1 MAQRK
6 QFLLRI
12 DPELWADLESW
23 AKDELRS
30 VNGQIE
36 YVLRDAVKRR
46 RGPRRA
52 PGADGEAG
60 GRAAA
65 AAPGTEE

>member
-12 DPELWADLESW
+12 DPELWAEIESW

-46 RGPRRA
+46 RGPRREL
-52 PGADGEAG
+52 GSDDEAE
-60 GRAAA
+60 GRTAA
-65 AAPGTEE
+65 GRSSTEG

>member
-1 MAQRK
+1 MARK

-12 DPELWADLESW
+12 DPELWGELERW

-36 YVLRDAVKRR
+36 YVLRDAVRRR
-46 RGPRRA
+46 RGGACVDERRCRPA
-52 PGADGEAG
+52 SEQPEPPD
-60 GRAAA
+60 
-65 AAPGTEE
+65 

>member
-1 MAQRK
+1 MAARK

-12 DPELWADLESW
+12 DPSLWAEIESW

-36 YVLRDAVKRR
+36 FVLRDAVKRR
-46 RGPRRA
+46 RGRRRLPDSPDDA
-52 PGADGEAG
+52 AGDAD
-60 GRAAA
+60 RL
-65 AAPGTEE
+65 T

>member
-12 DPELWADLESW
+12 DPELWEDLESW

-52 PGADGEAG
+52 SGPDDDAG
-60 GRAAA
+60 GRTAADA
-65 AAPGTEE
+65 SGSEG

>member
-12 DPELWADLESW
+12 DPELWAELESW

-30 VNGQIE
+30 INGQVE

-52 PGADGEAG
+52 LDADTEVG
-60 GRAAA
+60 GRAAVDPSD
-65 AAPGTEE
+65 PGR

>member
-12 DPELWADLESW
+12 DPGLWTELESW

-36 YVLRDAVKRR
+36 FVLRDAVKRR
-46 RGPRRA
+46 RGPRRSA
-52 PGADGEAG
+52 GAEDQAS
-60 GRAAA
+60 GRA
-65 AAPGTEE
+65 

>member
-12 DPELWADLESW
+12 APELWAELESW

-30 VNGQIE
+30 VNGQVE

-52 PGADGEAG
+52 VGSEDEAG

-65 AAPGTEE
+65 GAPGSEG